1 MWRSNGLL
9 DCGWTGLA
17 NQPKPAEL
25 RLLQGNPGKRPI
37 RTNDGIAPLDY
48 GYREPLRPLGEQGK
62 QFWDSVFGVGELWIS
77 IKTDTQL
84 VQLIAEQIDRRE
96 TLRDY
101 VAAHPD
107 EWHMTK
113 QLNDVEMLIV
123 KNLSLLGF
131 TPADRT
137 RLGLIS
143 TKTKSKLEELMALK
157 AKKQDG

>member
-1 MWRSNGLL
+1 M
-9 DCGWTGLA
+9 A

-37 RTNDGIAPLDY
+37 RTNDGIAPLEY
-48 GYREPLRPLGEQGK
+48 GYVEPLRPLGDQGK
-62 QFWDSVFGVGELWIS
+62 QFWDSIFGVGELWIS

-84 VQLIAEQIDRRE
+84 VQMICEQIDRRE
-96 TLRDY
+96 SLREY

-113 QLNDVEMLIV
+113 QLNDVEVLIV

-143 TKTKSKLEELMALK
+143 TKTKTKLQELMELK
-157 AKKQDG
+157 ARKNG